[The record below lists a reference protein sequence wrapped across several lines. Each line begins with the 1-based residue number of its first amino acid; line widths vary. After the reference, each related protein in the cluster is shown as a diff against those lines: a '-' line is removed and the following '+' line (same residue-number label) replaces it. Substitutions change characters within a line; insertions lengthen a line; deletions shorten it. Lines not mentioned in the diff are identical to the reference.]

1 MEFLN
6 KMVEL
11 LDQYGLVGLIIMSFA
26 EASFFPIPPDVL
38 LIPMGISNP
47 DRAILYASVTTV
59 SSVAG
64 AIFGWWIGK
73 KFGRKILK
81 LIVSEDMIS
90 KADRY
95 FDKYGGQT
103 LFFTGFTPIPFK
115 VFTILAGVSRLKVKD
130 VIIWSFLGRG
140 ARFLIEGII
149 IMYFGDQAV
158 HIINDYFPWI
168 TLVGGLVIIVIIL
181 FMSKKSSNQSL

>member
-1 MEFLN
+1 MEFFN
-6 KMVEL
+6 KIVEI
-11 LDQYGLVGLIIMSFA
+11 LDQYGLIGLIIMSFA

-47 DRAILYASVTTV
+47 DRAILYAGVTTV

-73 KFGRKILK
+73 KFGRKVLR
-81 LIVSEDMIS
+81 LIVSEDIIS

-95 FDKYGGQT
+95 FNKYGGQT

-115 VFTILAGVSRLKVKD
+115 VFTILAGISQVKLKD
-130 VIIWSFLGRG
+130 VIIWSLLGRG
-140 ARFLIEGII
+140 ARFLLEGVI
-149 IMYFGDQAV
+149 IMYFGDRAV
-158 HIINDYFPWI
+158 QIMNDYFPWI
-168 TLVGGLVIIVIIL
+168 TLVGGLVTIVIIL
-181 FMSKKSSNQSL
+181 FMSKKSSN